1 MTKEQK
7 LAIKAMLYAFD
18 RYGER
23 LIGAVYLDR
32 YNSNENRID
41 FGEAYNISYT
51 DVYGAFVCPVS

>member
-23 LIGAVYLDR
+23 LIGAIYIDNR
-32 YNSNENRID
+32 HNPNENRID
-41 FGEAYNISYT
+41 FGEAYNICA
-51 DVYGAFVCPVS
+51 DMVREEE

>member
-23 LIGAVYLDR
+23 LIGAIYIDNR
-32 YNSNENRID
+32 HNPNENRID
-41 FGEAYNISYT
+41 FGEAYNICV
-51 DVYGAFVCPVS
+51 DMVREEE